1 MKYFLL
7 ILTLLTGIE
16 HSSFAQKEIKYT
28 NASALHITGKLREN
42 APGFHR
48 LDTASYP
55 ALPTGIK
62 HLLTN
67 SAGIAVTFTTNSSTI
82 WAKWCVSNAKTY
94 ENMTAIANK
103 GLDLYVKRDGKWQF
117 AGVGRPSALCSNYQ
131 ITKNMEGGKKEFLLY
146 LPLYDELTKLE
157 IGVEE
162 GSELLPGGEP
172 FKKRILIYGSSIV
185 QGASASRPGMAYP
198 ARLSRRTGLHF
209 INFGLSGSAKME
221 TPVADVVAELEADAY
236 ILDCVPNSS
245 PEEITERTGYLVQ
258 SIRARHPQAPII
270 LVQSI
275 VREISFIDKQ
285 WTSRMKLQNE
295 NMRKQY
301 EMLQKQGIKSLY
313 FIGGEGLIGDD
324 HEGTTDGTHPNDL
337 GFDRMLQKMEPQIKA
352 ILSKHGVI

>member
-1 MKYFLL
+1 MKSFLI
-7 ILTLLTGIE
+7 ILTLLTGIN
-16 HSSFAQKEIKYT
+16 HSSFAQKEIKYS
-28 NASALHITGKLREN
+28 NASALHIIGKLN
-42 APGFHR
+42 AGAPGFHR
-48 LDTASYP
+48 LDTTAYP
-55 ALPTGIK
+55 ALPPGVK
-62 HLLTN
+62 RLLTN
-67 SAGIAVTFTTNSSTI
+67 AAGIAVTFTTNSTTI
-82 WAKWCVSNAKTY
+82 WAKWCVSKAKTN

-117 AGVGRPSALCSNYQ
+117 AGVGRPSGQCSNYQ
-131 ITKNMEGGKKEFLLY
+131 ITKNMEGGTKEFLLY
-146 LPLYDELTKLE
+146 LPLYDELNKLE
-157 IGVEE
+157 IGIEE
-162 GSELLPGGEP
+162 GSELLAGAEP

-221 TPVADVVAELEADAY
+221 KSVADVVTELDADAY

-245 PEEITERTGYLVQ
+245 PEEITERTAYLVQ
-258 SIRARHPQAPII
+258 SIRARHPKAPII
-270 LVQSI
+270 IVQSI
-275 VREISFIDKQ
+275 IREISFIDKQ

-301 EMLQKQGIKSLY
+301 DLLQKQGVKDLY
-313 FIGGEGLIGDD
+313 FIDAKGLIGDD

-352 ILSKHGVI
+352 ILDRHGII